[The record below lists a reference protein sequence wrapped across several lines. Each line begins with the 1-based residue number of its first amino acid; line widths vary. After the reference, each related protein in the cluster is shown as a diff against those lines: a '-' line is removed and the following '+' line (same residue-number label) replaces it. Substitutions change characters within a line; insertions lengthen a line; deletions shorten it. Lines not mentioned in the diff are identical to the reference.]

1 MCVRKR
7 IAGTARRDCRTSQRK
22 GSVGTPAATGVT
34 ELTAL
39 TWLPKL
45 IAAIKR
51 EYPKAIVEAEVK
63 LSSVLPERLAEDSID
78 FIVVPGAALSEAY
91 VSRHLASVP
100 NS

>member
-1 MCVRKR
+1 M
-7 IAGTARRDCRTSQRK
+7 
-22 GSVGTPAATGVT
+22 
-34 ELTAL
+34 
-39 TWLPKL
+39 
-45 IAAIKR
+45 KR